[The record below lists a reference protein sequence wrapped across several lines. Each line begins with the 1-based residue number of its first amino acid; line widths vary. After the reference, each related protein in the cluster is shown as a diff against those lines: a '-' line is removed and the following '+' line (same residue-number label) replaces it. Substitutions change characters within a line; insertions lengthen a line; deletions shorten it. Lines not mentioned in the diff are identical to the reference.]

1 MFNSSTKEYDTCLR
15 AENGLPV
22 HVIFFV
28 IWGVQVAGVIM
39 MMLWTY
45 RSAKNVV
52 ADRLKRTQSYDSD
65 NDHVIDYDQI
75 EENYETLPSEYLER
89 RTSSATVF
97 TRQNTIGKIF
107 YSSLPNIEED
117 DDNVSED
124 NSAIS
129 REANQLLR
137 MLTQPDLLMSKN
149 GDRTTE
155 PRSSATENNIGAM
168 ITGMLRITGSV
179 AVVSGSRKQ
188 SASHD

>member
-1 MFNSSTKEYDTCLR
+1 
-15 AENGLPV
+15 
-22 HVIFFV
+22 
-28 IWGVQVAGVIM
+28 M

-89 RTSSATVF
+89 RTSTATVF
-97 TRQNTIGKIF
+97 TRQNTK
-107 YSSLPNIEED
+107 D
-117 DDNVSED
+117 DDNVSQD

-149 GDRTTE
+149 GNRTTE